1 MQTTVA
7 KKNQHLRKHP
17 PPDAR
22 DRIMVAASTG
32 ATKKGVAISMGTS
45 FETMDRW
52 LKEHP
57 ELQEAFDKGREME
70 RQTLHDTLYQTA
82 INGTGKEKMVAA
94 MFLLKARHGYREG
107 EQEQQGNRVNITF
120 ALPGALKPTE
130 FVQEVKNARAE

>member
-1 MQTTVA
+1 MTEIA

-17 PPDAR
+17 PADAR

-32 ATKKGVAISMGTS
+32 ATKRGVAMSLGTS
-45 FETMDRW
+45 FDTFDRW

-57 ELQEAFDKGREME
+57 DLSEAFDKGREME

-82 INGTGKEKMVAA
+82 TKGTGKEKLIAA

-107 EQEQQGNRVNITF
+107 EQEQQTNRVNITF
-120 ALPGALKPTE
+120 NMPGAKKPDE
-130 FVQEVKNARAE
+130 FVEEVK